1 MAIADLEYAFKSKIN
16 KVDSA
21 QNKNFLIPEI
31 DLALNEGME
40 LFIKMIAQPRLKK
53 DYGFEKNQ
61 RSIDDIRT
69 IVMDSVS
76 CPLVQGSSDN
86 YALPADYWFFVK
98 GYVEMSKGACTDEIG
113 RLYIRQHDDEFEE
126 SPFDRSSF
134 EWREVNG
141 VFTSNGIKLYASG
154 FSVTDLLLTYIR
166 RPLYM
171 HNAAGFD
178 AVTGYKSPSGVAYT
192 GTQDCE
198 LPVGTHSEIVDLAVL
213 IAIGKINSPE
223 YQLKLNQLNLNNL
236 K

>member
-40 LFIKMIAQPRLKK
+40 LFVKMIAQPRIAKY
-53 DYGFEKNQ
+53 YGFEKNQ

-69 IVMDSVS
+69 IVVDSHS
-76 CPLVQGSSDN
+76 CSLVTGLTDT
-86 YALPADYWFFVK
+86 YALPTNYWYFSKAYAVMTK
-98 GYVEMSKGACTDEIG
+98 GDCTGKRG
-113 RLYIRQHDDEFEE
+113 RVYIRQHDDEFEE
-126 SPFDRSSF
+126 SPFDISSF

-141 VFTSNGIKLYASG
+141 VFVSGGIKLYASD
-154 FSVTDLLLTYIR
+154 FSVTSLLLTYIR

-171 HNAAGFD
+171 HNATGFD
-178 AVTGYKSPSGVAYT
+178 SVNGYKSPSGVVYT

-198 LPVGTHSEIVDLAVL
+198 LPLGTHSEIVDLAVL
-213 IAIGKINSPE
+213 IATGKINSPE

>member
-40 LFIKMIAQPRLKK
+40 LFVKMIAQPRLRRA
-53 DYGFEKNQ
+53 YGFEKNQ

-69 IVMDSVS
+69 IVIDSTV
-76 CPLVQGSSDN
+76 CPIVAGSTDT
-86 YALPADYWFFVK
+86 YTLPTDYWFFVK
-98 GYVEMSKGACTDEIG
+98 GHVLITKGDCTNKKG
-113 RLYIRQHDDEFEE
+113 RLYIRQQDDEFEE

-134 EWREVNG
+134 EWREING
-141 VFTSNGIKLYASG
+141 VFTSTGIKLYTSD
-154 FSVTDLLLTYIR
+154 FTVNSLLLTYIK
-166 RPLYM
+166 RPPYM

-178 AVTGYKSPSGVAYT
+178 IINGYKSPSGVTYT
-192 GTQDCE
+192 GTQECV

>member
-16 KVDSA
+16 KVDSS

-40 LFIKMIAQPRLKK
+40 LFIKMIAQPRVKK
-53 DYGFEKNQ
+53 YYGFEKNQ

-69 IVMDSVS
+69 IVEDEYS
-76 CPLVQGSSDN
+76 CTLLTGATN
-86 YALPADYWFFVK
+86 IFTLPDDYWYFSKAYVLMTKGDCEDVK
-98 GYVEMSKGACTDEIG
+98 G

-126 SPFDRSSF
+126 SSFDRSSF
-134 EWREVNG
+134 EWKEVNG
-141 VFTSNGIKLYASG
+141 VFIDDGIKIYAND

-166 RPLYM
+166 RPAYM
-171 HNAAGFD
+171 HNADAFD
-178 AVTGYKSPSGVAYT
+178 SVNGYKSPSGIVYT

-198 LPVGTHSEIVDLAVL
+198 LPEGTHSEIVDLAVL
-213 IAIGKINSPE
+213 IATGKINSPE

>member
-69 IVMDSVS
+69 IVMDNVS
-76 CPLVQGSSDN
+76 CSLAQGSSDT
-86 YALPADYWFFVK
+86 YVLPADYWFFVK
-98 GYVEMSKGACTDEIG
+98 GYVEMSKGTCTNKMG

-126 SPFDRSSF
+126 SPFDRSSY
-134 EWREVNG
+134 EWREVN
-141 VFTSNGIKLYASG
+141 VVYTSNGLKLYESG
-154 FSVTDLLLTYIR
+154 F
-166 RPLYM
+166 
-171 HNAAGFD
+171 
-178 AVTGYKSPSGVAYT
+178 
-192 GTQDCE
+192 Q
-198 LPVGTHSEIVDLAVL
+198 
-213 IAIGKINSPE
+213 
-223 YQLKLNQLNLNNL
+223 
-236 K
+236 